1 MMTTETGILKKC
13 VEAKEVATKG
23 EIPLTSLKSTLPG
36 LYNHCQT
43 MWNIGATTNANSNA
57 ILSNN

>member
-36 LYNHCQT
+36 LYNHCET
-43 MWNIGATTNANSNA
+43 MWNVGTTSNSN
-57 ILSNN
+57 LNTKLP